1 MVQLCSLSH
10 SAVTVAPNTVY
21 SLLTFIHKMHLY
33 QVNQSVNRTVNSC
46 QCWRCRD
53 MMMWLYLFT
62 VTEVTQ
68 TRLLLAVTDGAM
80 QYQGA
85 GVELAFPHLD
95 QTDPLLLLQLQ
106 HRYTAVC
113 LALKHTLRY
122 NTCRQAH
129 TPFKFTWIAKAKV
142 CVVGWLSS
150 RLDTFHSLT
159 SQEFAY

>member
-1 MVQLCSLSH
+1 MFFCL
-10 SAVTVAPNTVY
+10 TVAPNTVY